1 MEISYWLLL
10 ILVGLIAL
18 FIGYLIGKKQ
28 APKGDTEN
36 LGAVK
41 DRNNTLE
48 KELQQCRE
56 KVSSLQGELAGYTTS
71 FNPQEAREAMGKK
84 VHENDLKLI
93 EGIGPKI
100 ESLFHN
106 FDIRSWGDLA
116 GCSVEKCNEVLASG
130 GDRYRLHDPS
140 SWPMQAMMAHQGEW
154 KNLARWQEEHKHG
167 KL

>member
-1 MEISYWLLL
+1 MEISFWLPLV
-10 ILVGLIAL
+10 LVGLVAL

-28 APKGDTEN
+28 VPSVDTSN
-36 LGAVK
+36 LDSIK
-41 DRNNTLE
+41 DRNTKLQEELE
-48 KELQQCRE
+48 QCRNQ
-56 KVSSLQGELAGYTTS
+56 VNSLQGELAQSATA

-106 FDIRSWGDLA
+106 FDITSWAELA
-116 GCSVEKCNEVLASG
+116 NCTVEKCNEVLASG
-130 GDRYRLHDPS
+130 GDRYRMHDPS
-140 SWPMQAMMAHQGEW
+140 SWPLQAQMAHRGDW
-154 KNLARWQEEHKHG
+154 KSLSRWQDEHKHG